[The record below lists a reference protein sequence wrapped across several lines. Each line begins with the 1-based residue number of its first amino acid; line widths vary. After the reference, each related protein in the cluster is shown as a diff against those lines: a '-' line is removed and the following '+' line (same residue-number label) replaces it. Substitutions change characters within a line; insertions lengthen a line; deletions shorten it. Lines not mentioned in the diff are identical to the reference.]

1 ITRITDAATSAGGYV
16 ESSQVGGGYG
26 VVPLDGKVVQPEAVS
41 SGWIT
46 VRVPATSLQSVM
58 DGLSAVGDVTATSV
72 NRSDVTE
79 QTVDLRAR

>member
-1 ITRITDAATSAGGYV
+1 VATGSSTVEVDDVRAAITRITDAATSAGGYV

-46 VRVPATSLQSVM
+46 VRVPATSL
-58 DGLSAVGDVTATSV
+58 
-72 NRSDVTE
+72 
-79 QTVDLRAR
+79 